1 MLVHTKLH
9 IPHVRKSLVARPRL
23 LHKLNEGR
31 EAKLTLISAQA
42 GYGKT
47 TALSE
52 WVKQCLSVVAWVS
65 LDAQDNDWIQFW
77 SYFTAS
83 IQEREPGFGLAVQS
97 LLDSGPSQSSEPA
110 IMELL
115 NALNAFPNEL
125 VVILD
130 DYHVIEL
137 PAIHQSITYLL
148 EHLPPHIHLYIASRT
163 DLSIPTARLLAKGEF
178 HQIKMQDLRFHLDEG
193 LVFFRETTDLGLTPD
208 QVEMLFRQTEGWI
221 SGLQLAALSLKQS
234 DNISATLQQFSGH
247 QHDISDYLLQEV
259 FHHQPEQI
267 RAFLLET
274 SILNRMNASLCQ
286 AVTGQANAQA
296 QLERLEQ
303 MNLFI
308 VPLDDHRTW
317 YRYHHLL
324 SDFLQQLLFR
334 TDTDQWMQVHV
345 RAAEWLESQGFDE
358 EAVEHYLEGEYYPD
372 AVRLIEKNLHTLV
385 QTKSV
390 VLIRWVS
397 VLPEN
402 SFAEKPMVELFYIS
416 VLLGVGEWTEAFH
429 RVKQATIR
437 FQALEGKVSDAEWK
451 QAMGNIYF
459 FHAIT
464 SYLHKDVE
472 RTSDYFG
479 LVEQYMPEGSFFQ
492 TVGRNRYQGFD
503 SFDDLLTHINDLHAA
518 DAFLPKWISVW
529 QNKQE
534 YPFLGFLCAS
544 YSKLLYEWNRLEE
557 AERYAAMVLG
567 RQDMQPFAR
576 IMIQISMNASR
587 IQQAKGNP
595 IRARALLNELKMQ
608 IASPDYELFMYR
620 IEAEQA
626 CLSLEQGL
634 LQEALDWL
642 QSCGLAHTDEVSL
655 NRVTEYLAFAR
666 VLIACERMDEA
677 LYLLEQLNRML
688 GREDRL
694 RDRIQVIIL
703 QSLTLQRS
711 GQMEAAL
718 IQVEAALQKAEPGGY
733 IRSFIDEGPV
743 MAELLAAYGKRLQD
757 NHLGDKLLVTSG
769 YVQQLL
775 QAMQVKSQDSLPAE
789 QPRKELLTDQETKVL
804 VLIAAGLANKE
815 IASDLNITGETV
827 KFHIR
832 NVYRKLEAN
841 NRIHALQRAKELKI
855 FVE

>member
-1 MLVHTKLH
+1 MLVSTKLH
-9 IPHVRKSLVARPRL
+9 IPRVRKSLVARPRL
-23 LHKLNEGR
+23 IHKLNEGK
-31 EAKLTLISAQA
+31 EAKLTLVSAQA

-47 TALSE
+47 TVLSE
-52 WVKQCLSVVAWVS
+52 WVKQCRSEVAWLS
-65 LDAQDNDWIQFW
+65 LDVQDNDWIQFW
-77 SYFTAS
+77 SYVSAS
-83 IQEREPGFGLAVQS
+83 IQEREPGFGLAIQS
-97 LLDSGPSQSSEPA
+97 LLDQGPSISSEPA
-110 IMELL
+110 ITAIL
-115 NALNAFPNEL
+115 NEL
-125 VVILD
+125 NRFPHDLVIILD

-137 PAIHQSITYLL
+137 PAIHRSMSYLL

-163 DLSIPTARLLAKGEF
+163 DLSIPTARLRAKGEL
-178 HQIKMQDLRFHLDEG
+178 HQIKMQDLRFQLDEG
-193 LVFFRETTDLGLTPD
+193 LIFFRETTDLGLSPE
-208 QVEMLFRQTEGWI
+208 QVTMLFQQTEGWI
-221 SGLQLAALSLKQS
+221 SGLQLAALSLKRS
-234 DNISATLQQFSGH
+234 DNIADTLQQFSGH

-259 FHHQPEQI
+259 FHHQTEQI

-286 AVTGQANAQA
+286 AVTGQVNAQA

-334 TDTDQWMQVHV
+334 TDPDQWVRVHV
-345 RAAEWLESQGFDE
+345 CAAKWLENHGFDE
-358 EAVEHYLEGEYYPD
+358 EAVEYYLEGKQFPD

-397 VLPEN
+397 VLPAN
-402 SFAEKPMVELFYIS
+402 SFAEKPMIELFYIS

-429 RVKQATIR
+429 RVEQAAIR
-437 FQALEGKVSDAEWK
+437 FQALEGKVTDAEWK

-459 FHAIT
+459 FNAIT
-464 SYLHKDVE
+464 SYLQKDLE

-503 SFDDLLTHINDLHAA
+503 SFDDLLIHINDLQAA
-518 DAFLPKWISVW
+518 DAFLAKWITVW

-557 AERYAAMVLG
+557 ADRYASMVLG

-576 IMIQISMNASR
+576 IMMQISINASR
-587 IQQAKGNP
+587 IQQASGHPN
-595 IRARALLNELKMQ
+595 RATALLNGLKLQ
-608 IASPDYELFMYR
+608 INSPDNELFMYR

-626 CLSLEQGL
+626 ILSLRQGS
-634 LQEALDWL
+634 LQEAEDWL
-642 QSCGLAHTDEVSL
+642 QRCGMAHTDEVSL
-655 NRVTEYLAFAR
+655 NRVAEHLACAR
-666 VLIACERMDEA
+666 VLVACERMDEA
-677 LYLLEQLNRML
+677 LYLLERLNRML
-688 GREDRL
+688 DKEDRL
-694 RDRIQVIIL
+694 KDRVQVIIL
-703 QSLTLQRS
+703 RSVTLQRS
-711 GQMEAAL
+711 GQSEAAL
-718 IQVEAALQKAEPGGY
+718 LELEAALQLAEPQGY

-743 MAELLAAYGKRLQD
+743 MEELLETYGKRLQD
-757 NHLGDKLLVTSG
+757 NYLGDAPFVTSG

-775 QAMQVKSQDSLPAE
+775 QAMQVTGQVSLQIG

-804 VLIAAGLANKE
+804 LLISAGLANKE
-815 IASDLNITGETV
+815 IALDLNITGETV

-841 NRIHALQRAKELKI
+841 NRVQALQRAKELKI
-855 FVE
+855 LI